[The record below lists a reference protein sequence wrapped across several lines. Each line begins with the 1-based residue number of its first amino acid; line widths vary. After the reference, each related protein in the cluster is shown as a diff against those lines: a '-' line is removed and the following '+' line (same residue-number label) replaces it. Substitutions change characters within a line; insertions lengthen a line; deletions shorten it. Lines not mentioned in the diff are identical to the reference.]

1 MVNFE
6 NVVRTT
12 SQRQMIKFC
21 NFAVGLP
28 STMHR
33 LRFVGPYVG
42 RNGTNDGK
50 SEIRSVQETTLIFA
64 VFEDHLMI
72 GLLQNEPTLS

>member
-1 MVNFE
+1 
-6 NVVRTT
+6 
-12 SQRQMIKFC
+12 
-21 NFAVGLP
+21 
-28 STMHR
+28 MHR

-72 GLLQNEPTLS
+72 GLLQNEPTLSWRLGWSKIDAWKRALGPCGHQYVQL